1 MLIIEVTNAR
11 EVMRERIGRLGER
24 LIGKVVDPET
34 EVEKVLI
41 QEMETAF
48 QEFGIE
54 ARILSVNG
62 PHLEGSK
69 NMVLP
74 LQVREERQVTL
85 KDESSSSEL

>member
-11 EVMRERIGRLGER
+11 EVMRNRIGRLGER
-24 LIGKVVDPET
+24 LIGKVVDAEA

-54 ARILSVNG
+54 ARIVSVQG
-62 PHLEGSK
+62 PEFVDKETLGFTLNIRAEK
-69 NMVLP
+69 NV
-74 LQVREERQVTL
+74 EL
-85 KDESSSSEL
+85 KDE